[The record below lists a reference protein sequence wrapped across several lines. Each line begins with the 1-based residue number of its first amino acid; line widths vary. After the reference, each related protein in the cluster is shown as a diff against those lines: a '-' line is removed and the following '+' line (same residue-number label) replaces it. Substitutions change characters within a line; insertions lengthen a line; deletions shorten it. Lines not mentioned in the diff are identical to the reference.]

1 MMNDI
6 FQDLIIKE
14 TIVVYLDNILIF
26 IWTVC
31 KIFEVLAKYKLF
43 LHSKKCEFDK

>member
-6 FQDLIIKE
+6 FQDFIIKE

-26 IWTVC
+26 IWTVY
-31 KIFEVLAKYKLF
+31 KILEVLAKYKLF
-43 LHSKKCEFDK
+43 LHSKKCKFDK

>member
-6 FQDLIIKE
+6 FQNLITKG
-14 TIVVYLDNILIF
+14 TIIVYLDNILIF

-31 KIFEVLAKYKLF
+31 KVLKVLAKYKLF
-43 LHSKKCEFDK
+43 LHSKKYEFDK